1 MVMMDMIAKVMW
13 EVVVVVQK
21 FASSSSFASK
31 LLTQINIEELIDV
44 AITLYKDQYTNA
56 RLKTW

>member
-1 MVMMDMIAKVMW
+1 MVMMDMIAKVTW

-31 LLTQINIEELIDV
+31 LLTQMNIEELIEV

-56 RLKTW
+56 RLETW

>member
-1 MVMMDMIAKVMW
+1 MMDMIAKVMW